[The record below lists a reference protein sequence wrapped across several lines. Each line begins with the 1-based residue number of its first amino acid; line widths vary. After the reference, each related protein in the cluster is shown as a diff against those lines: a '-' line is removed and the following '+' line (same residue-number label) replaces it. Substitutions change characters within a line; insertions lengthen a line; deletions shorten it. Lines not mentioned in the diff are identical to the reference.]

1 MAELS
6 KRIQAAHGHHGGTS
20 SHHQNQQQQQ
30 QQIVERYKELSA
42 TSDDIP
48 KPLSVDY
55 FLYFINLLTKKN
67 IFTINFDAIN
77 HI

>member
-6 KRIQAAHGHHGGTS
+6 KRIQAAHGHHGGT

-42 TSDDIP
+42 SSDDPSNIP

-55 FLYFINLLTKKN
+55 IFFTLLTYTKYFHN
-67 IFTINFDAIN
+67 
-77 HI
+77 

>member
-6 KRIQAAHGHHGGTS
+6 KRIQAAHGHHGGTT
-20 SHHQNQQQQQ
+20 SHHQNPQQQQ

-42 TSDDIP
+42 SSDDPSNMP

-55 FLYFINLLTKKN
+55 FFSYFIN
-67 IFTINFDAIN
+67 
-77 HI
+77 

>member
-30 QQIVERYKELSA
+30 QHIVERYKELSA
-42 TSDDIP
+42 SSSDDPSNIP

-55 FLYFINLLTKKN
+55 FFYFINLLTK
-67 IFTINFDAIN
+67 IFHN
-77 HI
+77 